1 MNQSEGWGMY
11 REAHQLKEIGLNI
24 SQIARRLNICRNT
37 VSKYLS
43 MSTEDFK
50 INLEGLESR
59 ARKLDKAHDD
69 ILTWI
74 KEYPELSNS
83 QVMDWLQERLKIGD
97 VCEGTVRNY
106 VMDMRAQHNI
116 PKAVYIR
123 SYEAMDDPPMG
134 HQMQVDFGQFK
145 GKDIYGNV
153 TKLYFIAFVLSHSRY
168 KYVEWLDRPFV
179 TVDVVRMHENAFKF
193 FGGMPYEAVYD
204 QDHLIL
210 VSENSGDLI
219 FTQEFS
225 SYVKY
230 RRFSVHMCKKAD
242 PESKGRI
249 ENVVGFVKKNF
260 ARFRTFY
267 NLEKWNE
274 QCISWLN
281 RTGNG
286 KKHNIL
292 NKIPAEV
299 FAQERKYLKP
309 VTTIVETKQTYINS
323 ISALIRKDNTIRYL
337 SNRYSLPQGTYDGT
351 ERYADLEPTADSMLI
366 IYDPKTGE
374 EITKHS
380 ISYEKGKLIKNN
392 AHRRDMSKKI
402 SEYVEHILTLLPQ
415 TLQARVFVD
424 KLREF
429 KSRYIRDQLQIL
441 EKNIKGVD
449 NSLITKALK
458 YCLKQKLYSAIDFS
472 DTLKYVKELTEVN
485 SKNVTTLS
493 FDDIKP
499 IEAKNSEL
507 IKTKPEVRDIK
518 IYQNI
523 MMGGKK

>member
-1 MNQSEGWGMY
+1 
-11 REAHQLKEIGLNI
+11 
-24 SQIARRLNICRNT
+24 
-37 VSKYLS
+37 
-43 MSTEDFK
+43 
-50 INLEGLESR
+50 
-59 ARKLDKAHDD
+59 
-69 ILTWI
+69 
-74 KEYPELSNS
+74 
-83 QVMDWLQERLKIGD
+83 
-97 VCEGTVRNY
+97 
-106 VMDMRAQHNI
+106 
-116 PKAVYIR
+116 
-123 SYEAMDDPPMG
+123 
-134 HQMQVDFGQFK
+134 
-145 GKDIYGNV
+145 
-153 TKLYFIAFVLSHSRY
+153 
-168 KYVEWLDRPFV
+168 
-179 TVDVVRMHENAFKF
+179 
-193 FGGMPYEAVYD
+193 
-204 QDHLIL
+204 
-210 VSENSGDLI
+210 
-219 FTQEFS
+219 
-225 SYVKY
+225 
-230 RRFSVHMCKKAD
+230 
-242 PESKGRI
+242 
-249 ENVVGFVKKNF
+249 
-260 ARFRTFY
+260 
-267 NLEKWNE
+267 
-274 QCISWLN
+274 
-281 RTGNG
+281 
-286 KKHNIL
+286 
-292 NKIPAEV
+292 
-299 FAQERKYLKP
+299 
-309 VTTIVETKQTYINS
+309 VETKQTYINS

-472 DTLKYVKELTEVN
+472 DTLKYFKELTEVN
-485 SKNVTTLS
+485 SKNVTTIS
-493 FDDIKP
+493 FVDIKP